1 VSKTRADETN
11 NCHLIIARRL
21 ARTLMNTHQLVVGA
35 LIVAKEVKHMGR
47 NRKQTSAKV
56 VSKASKIL
64 TDGRYGKDSK
74 SVAASALAQTK
85 PSKRSK

>member
-1 VSKTRADETN
+1 MSKTRADETN
-11 NCHLIIARRL
+11 NFYLIIARRL
-21 ARTLMNTHQLVVGA
+21 ALTLMNTHQLVVGA

>member
-1 VSKTRADETN
+1 MSKTRADETN

-64 TDGRYGKDSK
+64 TNGRYGKDSK